1 MTPVVSPP
9 SPPPLPP
16 QVHLK
21 LHIVTP
27 AVYATPSATVCAR
40 LLVRVLDDLLLPL
53 AYPAELA
60 GTSYS
65 LSTGSGGLL
74 LKVEGFTGVAQQ
86 LMVEVLTALKG
97 ERGRGR
103 GGRGAMDT
111 LSTESVWVGLLGE
124 GRGGEANQ
132 VYCGRAFRGTR

>member
-1 MTPVVSPP
+1 MLCGRKEGLADRRPWAQGELVINTQTVIAHPTTPVVLTPP
-9 SPPPLPP
+9 SPPP

-21 LHIVTP
+21 LHIVTS

-65 LSTGSGGLL
+65 LSTGTGGLL

-86 LMVEVLTALKG
+86 LMVDVLAALKG
-97 ERGRGR
+97 GR
-103 GGRGAMDT
+103 
-111 LSTESVWVGLLGE
+111 
-124 GRGGEANQ
+124 RGGEGGQ
-132 VYCGRAFRGTR
+132 TTC